1 MFDKLKIKLAARRV
15 ERKRDFAAADKR
27 IKKNDSKTKRVLLW
41 PFRMI
46 GRGLRWLWDVIVS
59 VVSWIWEMICNINL
73 IGLLNLTLLV
83 AIIVLF
89 SMLII
94 DIINMSK
101 KPTMI
106 MVPAKEAEVQVVNNI
121 RNTKVNKN
129 QANKFKSVVL
139 PLKRDAKTGNLEY
152 GSVLNVTDTESRN
165 TTKNQSKDLYG
176 DVIVE
181 TRQEKEML
189 ANGTTVNG
197 NLYLQNMRK
206 YVLPCDVD
214 IRGNLFLRNVGVLQF
229 CGKFSVNGNI
239 YVSPRS
245 SFGPLPASAELGG
258 QIIM

>member
-27 IKKNDSKTKRVLLW
+27 IKKNDSQLKRVLLW

-59 VVSWIWEMICNINL
+59 VISWVWELICGINL

-94 DIINMSK
+94 DLVGVSR
-101 KPTMI
+101 KPVVV
-106 MVPAKEAEVQVVNNI
+106 MVPAKDATIQVVGKKQFKNI
-121 RNTKVNKN
+121 KTLV
-129 QANKFKSVVL
+129 SEPIVL
-139 PLKRDAKTGNLEY
+139 PLKRDAKTGSLKLGHAANIT
-152 GSVLNVTDTESRN
+152 GNESETN
-165 TTKNQSKDLYG
+165 KKYSENLYG

-181 TRQEKEML
+181 TREERSML
-189 ANGTTVNG
+189 SNGTNVNG

-206 YVLPCDVD
+206 YVLPCDVN
-214 IRGNLFLRNVGVLQF
+214 ISGNLFLRNVGVLQF
-229 CGKFSVNGNI
+229 CGKFTVSGNI

-245 SFGPLPASAELGG
+245 SFGPLPASAKLGG